1 MAAIPQTVRK
11 DGGLGR
17 YAALVLLCALLGVML
32 FPFLIVLINAFKTP
46 AEYAGGG
53 PLSLPR
59 GLSLA
64 GITEFWSRVNFTNK
78 LFNSALISLAVAV
91 VGVLLSLLNAF
102 ALGIGKV
109 RGRIG
114 LLVFFL
120 IANTLPQESL
130 AYPLYYFA
138 KALKIYDTQLAVI
151 IVFSVI
157 QSAFGTYLLSSV
169 FSTFPRELVE
179 AAQIDGCT
187 KLQLLLWIV
196 LPASLPTLAVL
207 FTFFFI
213 WTWNEFFLPL
223 ILLISNARQTVP
235 LAIAVLQGQHNMDA
249 TTSSASALLGI
260 LPCILFFLVFQRTL
274 TRGVMAGSIK

>member
-1 MAAIPQTVRK
+1 MTTLPQAVRRS
-11 DGGLGR
+11 DGLGK
-17 YAALVLLCALLGVML
+17 YVVLVFLIALLGVMF

-78 LFNSALISLAVAV
+78 LLNSALISLAVAV
-91 VGVLLSLLNAF
+91 AGVLLSLLNAF

-109 RGRIG
+109 RGRLG

-169 FSTFPRELVE
+169 FSTFPKELIE
-179 AAQIDGCT
+179 AAQIDGCN
-187 KLQLLLWIV
+187 KLQLLLWVV
-196 LPASLPTLAVL
+196 LPASVPTLAVL